1 MPLAG
6 SYYVESLTDRIE
18 ADARALI
25 EEVDAIGGAAKAI
38 GVNRFTV
45 EEPPPRMRF
54 LPWKLRREARD
65 P

>member
-1 MPLAG
+1 MMDPDAAG
-6 SYYVESLTDRIE
+6 GQL
-18 ADARALI
+18 L
-25 EEVDAIGGAAKAI
+25 
-38 GVNRFTV
+38 RFTV